1 MSPFPSLVFV
11 CPSNCGSATFI
22 LTIAVNPSRK
32 SSPDR
37 VNFSFFF
44 DLIKLFLEAWLFIA
58 LVRAERKPERWV
70 PPSIVLM
77 LFTNVNILS
86 LYVFPYLKATS
97 TGTSPVSFLT
107 VMTLL
112 CSGLLCSSKYFTKSL
127 SPPLNLKELF
137 SPSSVLSS
145 DKTISNPLFK

>member
-1 MSPFPSLVFV
+1 MSFIFVCKLDKSFPSKKVLKELLIIVGEFEV
-11 CPSNCGSATFI
+11 TVG
-22 LTIAVNPSRK
+22 
-32 SSPDR
+32 
-37 VNFSFFF
+37 FFF
-44 DLIKLFLEAWLFIA
+44 KDIPA
-58 LVRAERKPERWV
+58 
-70 PPSIVLM
+70 
-77 LFTNVNILS
+77 
-86 LYVFPYLKATS
+86 YVFPYLKATS

-145 DKTISNPLFK
+145 NKTISNPLFK